1 MKSGEIRIGLASAE
15 VINIRGEPCRIVV
28 ITDITER
35 KKTEEG
41 LQQAMANLEQSSAQ
55 LAATNKELEAFSYS
69 VSHDLRSPL
78 RSIDGF
84 SQALLEDYTDKLDA
98 TAQDYLRRLRNASQK
113 MGELIDG
120 LLKLSRLTRS
130 EMHRENVDLSALAEE
145 IATRLRETN
154 PERKAEFIISRGLT
168 ANGDPQLLRALL
180 ENLLGNAWKFTGK
193 VPLAKIEFGAI
204 QNGAPKTFFVKDNGA
219 GFDMTYVDKL
229 FRAFQRLHDI
239 TEFPGT
245 GIGLATVQRI
255 INRHGGAVR
264 AEGEV
269 GKGAAFYF
277 TLD

>member
-1 MKSGEIRIGLASAE
+1 MSSRFEKFSERARRVLTLAQEEAQRFNHNYIGTEHILLGLVREGEGVAARVLADVGASLSQ
-15 VINIRGEPCRIVV
+15 VR
-28 ITDITER
+28 
-35 KKTEEG
+35 
-41 LQQAMANLEQSSAQ
+41 
-55 LAATNKELEAFSYS
+55 EA
-69 VSHDLRSPL
+69 V
-78 RSIDGF
+78 
-84 SQALLEDYTDKLDA
+84 
-98 TAQDYLRRLRNASQK
+98 
-113 MGELIDG
+113 
-120 LLKLSRLTRS
+120 
-130 EMHRENVDLSALAEE
+130 
-145 IATRLRETN
+145 
-154 PERKAEFIISRGLT
+154 EFIIGKGLT

-229 FRAFQRLHDI
+229 FGAFQRLHDT

-255 INRHGGAVR
+255 INRHGGTVR